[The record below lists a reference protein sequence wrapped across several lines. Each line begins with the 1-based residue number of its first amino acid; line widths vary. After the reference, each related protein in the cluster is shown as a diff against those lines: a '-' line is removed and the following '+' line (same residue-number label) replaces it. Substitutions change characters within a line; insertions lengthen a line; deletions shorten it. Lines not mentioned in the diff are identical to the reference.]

1 MQSLFQGARVP
12 AAVLAAVLVGAL
24 LAGCANVVLPPLKTG
39 WYDGS
44 VVHYITT
51 ESSDPVVARAQGVTW
66 APRLAHSL
74 LSDAARASGQRSAL
88 DKVYAVTN
96 AVQPSVFASA
106 PSPVGPT
113 SNDTSYT
120 PLWQMVT
127 VQWRPGHKP
136 RELRSQ
142 EQVLAAQQAGE
153 VVLQVTDVV
162 LNCPILQR

>member
-1 MQSLFQGARVP
+1 MQSLFHGPRVP
-12 AAVLAAVLVGAL
+12 NAALAAVLVAGL
-24 LAGCANVVLPPLKTG
+24 LAGCASAVLPPLKTG
-39 WYDGS
+39 WYDGG
-44 VVHYITT
+44 VVRYITT

-74 LSDAARASGQRSAL
+74 LSGAARETGQRSAL
-88 DKVYAVTN
+88 DKVYAITN

-113 SNDTSYT
+113 STDTSYT

-127 VQWRPGHKP
+127 VQWRPGHRP
-136 RELRSQ
+136 RELQSE